1 MSANLFRQALGDG
14 RWQRWRRRNRGPSS
28 KSPTTI
34 TGCCC
39 FEHLLLFDRQAP
51 ISSTAFDLCLS
62 TMDVSMA
69 TGAAAAAGTAAD
81 PPPPAASNA
90 GIPPSSPPEDPLAV
104 KQRLWLAEKEAFDSW
119 REPVVRQIAAKSNL
133 ERKARSRVAEYRRT
147 IAIAQAEAREWQKK
161 LEEAELDKKEAEETL
176 QSKHALVKQKEL
188 QYQITKAERDRRIAA
203 KVQKDQERAEL
214 QAKLAQLDAECEERN
229 RAVEDHKRPRDG
241 HGEDTRP
248 AHVAQRRRISGI
260 SQDSQSEIAASLA
273 DLAAGGAG
281 TAPVGGARG
290 ETASDEEAK
299 AAIRDWYGQRFPG
312 ATMTFEGSLEN
323 LDQGEES
330 DTGSIDAGAQLSFKY
345 SSSTDGI
352 LYLVNG
358 LSLFVDEN
366 GDWKVDSE
374 AFARLLRTRNR
385 SEGFWGPQ
393 DWFDS
398 NGDPPYNPDE

>member
-1 MSANLFRQALGDG
+1 MWLLVLLLLPMMRLCVCCWWRRAIAFSSSISVPLFTALGIGAPSSASHTGAICIQRVARRGNMSANLFRQALGDG

-273 DLAAGGAG
+273 DLAAGGG
-281 TAPVGGARG
+281 
-290 ETASDEEAK
+290 
-299 AAIRDWYGQRFPG
+299 PG
-312 ATMTFEGSLEN
+312 LQWTQKSL
-323 LDQGEES
+323 
-330 DTGSIDAGAQLSFKY
+330 
-345 SSSTDGI
+345 
-352 LYLVNG
+352 LVR
-358 LSLFVDEN
+358 V
-366 GDWKVDSE
+366 
-374 AFARLLRTRNR
+374 
-385 SEGFWGPQ
+385 
-393 DWFDS
+393 
-398 NGDPPYNPDE
+398 